1 MNFSLFAVTII
12 HLRVNVLKKDKEK
25 NIIME
30 TKKKRE
36 RKKIDKK

>member
-30 TKKKRE
+30 TKKKKRE
-36 RKKIDKK
+36 KENR